1 MLHKFDRLLR
11 DLTYSVLHIRCHCRS
26 NLIAQI
32 FDANALYE
40 KINPCLSFFYS
51 PAMTLMVS
59 RGRKLILLLLSFCTK
74 KNKILPNNI
83 FLFLYCTSMNKG
95 SAGQPLLE
103 SAHLTSFGGVWD
115 SGGEHQQAP
124 SNPQIYIAYSESS
137 RLALIPQKCSE
148 RGSTDWAT
156 CFVKLLEA
164 REAKIGMPAR

>member
-1 MLHKFDRLLR
+1 MLHKFDCLLR

-26 NLIAQI
+26 NLIAQV
-32 FDANALYE
+32 FDTNALYE
-40 KINPCLSFFYS
+40 SQINPCLSFIYS

-59 RGRKLILLLLSFCTK
+59 RGRKLILLLLSFVTK
-74 KNKILPNNI
+74 NSVYAII
-83 FLFLYCTSMNKG
+83 FFLLYKYAHRRTSG
-95 SAGQPLLE
+95 RGPPE
-103 SAHLTSFGGVWD
+103 SACPPDVSWGCD
-115 SGGEHQQAP
+115 
-124 SNPQIYIAYSESS
+124 S